1 MRPPRPAPSWAPR
14 PKIRTWPPLPR
25 IPHPNAARVFPKPS
39 TQGYTYISGPT
50 PASWGT
56 DRTRTRST
64 RGPAADQVTQQPA
77 APAQAPPAPSRVIG
91 QGRPLTLF
99 FPVPPKALPA
109 AVPPKHS
116 AAAAPP
122 APAAGY
128 PQPVPK
134 PGSSRRTHA
143 LRRRVTREA
152 GTSELPPCAFPFF
165 SSQVHFMRDACR
177 LIHFP
182 CFAPLMLNAVR
193 PGYAIPAV
201 PASDSSVASTRL
213 PS

>member
-1 MRPPRPAPSWAPR
+1 MQNAATERQPAEHPLSPGSLLYVLYVLYLTRQATEHPEDPRELAIQAIHAASSPRAELGTTIKARPQIKAR

-50 PASWGT
+50 PASWGA

-64 RGPAADQVTQQPA
+64 RGPTADQVTQQPA

-143 LRRRVTREA
+143 PTRR
-152 GTSELPPCAFPFF
+152 
-165 SSQVHFMRDACR
+165 
-177 LIHFP
+177 
-182 CFAPLMLNAVR
+182 
-193 PGYAIPAV
+193 
-201 PASDSSVASTRL
+201 
-213 PS
+213 